1 MFGGTGY
8 LLHGNMMAGVLEDRL
23 ILRLGEARADLALEK
38 PHVSPFGTTGRPM
51 KGWVMIDLAGVA
63 GDALPNWLASAREFA
78 LTLPPK

>member
-23 ILRLGEARADLALEK
+23 VLRLGEGDADLAREK
-38 PHVSPFGTTGRPM
+38 PHAGAFDKPRRPM
-51 KGWVMIDLAGVA
+51 RGWVVIAFAGVA
-63 GDALPNWLASAREFA
+63 GDALLDWLASARKFA